1 MLFFLWYY
9 KWTKTLPSRYC
20 YKYLISNGSFGSAT
34 AKQVDTD
41 HLYFRNEKLRKRT
54 AQQLVIYHSVLREVH
69 ILSTFGLKNSSS
81 LPLYGTTEP
90 LLSASLHLY
99 HNGLLWFLE
108 YSIFCYFLMFSYTF
122 LVEGDQLTE
131 VLMSSF
137 QYF

>member
-9 KWTKTLPSRYC
+9 KWTKTLPGRYC

-34 AKQVDTD
+34 AKQADTG
-41 HLYFRNEKLRKRT
+41 HLHFRNEKLRERT

-69 ILSTFGLKNSSS
+69 ILSTDLGSRTRALCHCMVLQNPYY
-81 LPLYGTTEP
+81 LPGD
-90 LLSASLHLY
+90 LY